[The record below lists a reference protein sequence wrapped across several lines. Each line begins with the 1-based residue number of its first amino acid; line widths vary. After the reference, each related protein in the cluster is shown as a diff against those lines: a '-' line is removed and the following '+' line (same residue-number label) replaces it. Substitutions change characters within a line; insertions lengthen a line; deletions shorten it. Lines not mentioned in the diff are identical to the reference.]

1 MQIFILIGSD
11 MGVGTSKLQKV
22 SVIMDDHIANGY
34 LDSQSFW
41 SHGVH
46 KLGLPLAGARD
57 FGQHLIL
64 YLIEILQEAISGF
77 YRFIWNL
84 FYAEYAIFPFV

>member
-11 MGVGTSKLQKV
+11 MGVGTSKLQKGN
-22 SVIMDDHIANGY
+22 AY
-34 LDSQSFW
+34 L
-41 SHGVH
+41 
-46 KLGLPLAGARD
+46 LGARD